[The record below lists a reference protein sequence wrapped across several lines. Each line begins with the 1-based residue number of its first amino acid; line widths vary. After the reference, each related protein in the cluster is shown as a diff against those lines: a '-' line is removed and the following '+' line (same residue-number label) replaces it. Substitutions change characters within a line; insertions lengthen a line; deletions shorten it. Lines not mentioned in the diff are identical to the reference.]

1 MVWRVTSTADLV
13 AYAMTCHH
21 NDLGT
26 ATLIMQTLAVVG
38 GLIQSGE
45 LRGTRSGLLALPTIG

>member
-1 MVWRVTSTADLV
+1 MTSTADMV

-26 ATLIMQTLAVVG
+26 ATLIIQTLAVVG

-45 LRGTRSGLLALPTIG
+45 LRGTRSGLLALPTVG